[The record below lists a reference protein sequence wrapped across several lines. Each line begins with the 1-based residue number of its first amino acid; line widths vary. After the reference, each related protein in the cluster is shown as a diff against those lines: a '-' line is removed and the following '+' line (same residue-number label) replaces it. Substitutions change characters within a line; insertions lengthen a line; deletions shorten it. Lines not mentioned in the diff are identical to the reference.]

1 MNNLGLG
8 LGSQGNQTEFDFKR
22 KSNFEDSME
31 VSNKAG
37 VQLLQQKQR
46 NSLRKRVAEEIV

>member
-8 LGSQGNQTEFDFKR
+8 LGSQGNQTEFYFKR

-31 VSNKAG
+31 VSNKAD
-37 VQLLQQKQR
+37 VQLFQQKQR